1 MFNLALTS
9 TLLLPAL
16 ALAAP
21 TTSTNPTL
29 STSKSIKLVANVLGS
44 FDLSPSVNSY
54 ELNPFEL
61 AGGDMC
67 NNALGLSPSGY
78 GALWRSEDG
87 TLYTIQSGNGWA
99 QKITLN
105 IQPGG
110 SATVPAARAIG
121 VQCGAGGT
129 EGVTVIPENGNGNPL
144 LEYGRDT
151 SGWMACP
158 SDMLNANVPA
168 DEGAVVVGYRDAG
181 QRILSGCA
189 EVEFVAYCAE
199 DDGSAPGAMEL
210 PCVVSA

>member
-9 TLLLPAL
+9 TLLLPVL

-29 STSKSIKLVANVLGS
+29 STSKSIKLVAHVLDS
-44 FDLSPSVNSY
+44 FDLSPSVNTY

-87 TLYTIQSGNGWA
+87 TLYTIQSGNG
-99 QKITLN
+99 
-105 IQPGG
+105 
-110 SATVPAARAIG
+110 
-121 VQCGAGGT
+121 
-129 EGVTVIPENGNGNPL
+129 
-144 LEYGRDT
+144 
-151 SGWMACP
+151 GWMACP